1 MTLQEIKQ
9 FDLQTMRL
17 KLNLALCENEINEAK
32 KFGDHQRLIKAYKA
46 EHKAH
51 VLMDRHW
58 KTIQCGSPLR
68 PASKS

>member
-1 MTLQEIKQ
+1 MTLEEIKR

-17 KLNLALCENEINEAK
+17 KLNLALCENEITEAK

-46 EHKAH
+46 EYKAH
-51 VLMDRHW
+51 SLMDAHW
-58 KTIQCGSPLR
+58 KTLQSGSPLR